1 VALSF
6 GSVIFISYICIVN
19 QLKQYTMAKAI
30 QFSEVTLRQEISSR
44 GGGIEID
51 LTRFGF
57 KGEKMSAYQN
67 YLGGG
72 LLGRINAN
80 DTIRAYNKPC
90 TEKQTAKLDKI
101 AERLKKYFH
110 ELTNPDTEWEGQSF
124 EQNQNMPSSA
134 Y

>member
-1 VALSF
+1 
-6 GSVIFISYICIVN
+6 
-19 QLKQYTMAKAI
+19 MAKAI
-30 QFSEVTLRQEISSR
+30 QFSEVTLRQQISSR

-80 DTIRAYNKPC
+80 DTIRAFDKPC
-90 TEKQTAKLDKI
+90 TEKQAAKLDKI

-124 EQNQNMPSSA
+124 EQNQKMPTSA

>member
-1 VALSF
+1 
-6 GSVIFISYICIVN
+6 
-19 QLKQYTMAKAI
+19 MAKAI
-30 QFSEVTLRQEISSR
+30 QFSEVTLRQQLSSR
-44 GGGIEID
+44 GGGVEID

-72 LLGRINAN
+72 MLGKVEAN
-80 DTIRAYNKPC
+80 DTIRAFEKPC
-90 TEKQTAKLDKI
+90 TDKQNAKLDRI

-110 ELTNPDTEWEGQSF
+110 KLTNPDTEWEGQSY
-124 EQNQNMPSSA
+124 EENQKMPSSA

>member
-1 VALSF
+1 
-6 GSVIFISYICIVN
+6 
-19 QLKQYTMAKAI
+19 MAKQI
-30 QFSEVTLRQEISSR
+30 QFSEITLREQISSR
-44 GGGIEID
+44 GGGVEID

-72 LLGRINAN
+72 LLGKIEAN
-80 DTIRAYNKPC
+80 NTIQAYKKPC
-90 TEKQTAKLDKI
+90 TEKQAAKLDKI

-110 ELTNPDTEWEGQSF
+110 SLTNPDTEWEGQSY
-124 EQNQNMPSSA
+124 EQNQNMPVSA

>member
-1 VALSF
+1 
-6 GSVIFISYICIVN
+6 
-19 QLKQYTMAKAI
+19 MAKAI

-57 KGEKMSAYQN
+57 KGEKMSVYQN

-72 LLGRINAN
+72 MLGRINAN
-80 DTIRAYNKPC
+80 DTIRAFEKPC
-90 TEKQTAKLDKI
+90 TDKQNAKLDKI

-110 ELTNPDTEWEGQSF
+110 ELTNPDTEWEAQSY

>member
-1 VALSF
+1 MVVWIILLIFVLS
-6 GSVIFISYICIVN
+6 IKNIN
-19 QLKQYTMAKAI
+19 TMAKAI

-57 KGEKMSAYQN
+57 SGQKMSAYQN

-72 LLGRINAN
+72 MLGKVCAN
-80 DTIRAYNKPC
+80 NTIEAFQRPC
-90 TEKQTAKLDKI
+90 TDKQKAKLDKI
-101 AERLKKYFH
+101 AERLKMYFH
-110 ELTNPDTEWEGQSF
+110 GLTNPDTEFEGQSY
-124 EQNQNMPSSA
+124 ELNQNMSVSA

>member
-1 VALSF
+1 
-6 GSVIFISYICIVN
+6 
-19 QLKQYTMAKAI
+19 MAKAI

-80 DTIRAYNKPC
+80 DTIRAYDKPC
-90 TEKQTAKLDKI
+90 TEKQAAKLDKI

-124 EQNQNMPSSA
+124 EQNQKMPTSA

>member
-1 VALSF
+1 
-6 GSVIFISYICIVN
+6 
-19 QLKQYTMAKAI
+19 MAKAI

-72 LLGRINAN
+72 MLGCINAN
-80 DTIRAYNKPC
+80 DTIRAFNKPC
-90 TEKQTAKLDKI
+90 TEKQAAKLDKI

-110 ELTNPDTEWEGQSF
+110 ELTNPNTEWEGQSF
-124 EQNQNMPSSA
+124 EQNQKMPTSA

>member
-1 VALSF
+1 
-6 GSVIFISYICIVN
+6 
-19 QLKQYTMAKAI
+19 MAKAI

-110 ELTNPDTEWEGQSF
+110 ELTNPDTEWEGQTY
-124 EQNQNMPSSA
+124 EKNQNMPSSA

>member
-1 VALSF
+1 
-6 GSVIFISYICIVN
+6 
-19 QLKQYTMAKAI
+19 MAKQI
-30 QFSEVTLRQEISSR
+30 NFEEVTLRLEVSHR

-72 LLGRINAN
+72 ILGRICAN
-80 DTIRAYNKPC
+80 DTIRAFDKPI
-90 TEKQTAKLDKI
+90 TDKQNDKLNRI
-101 AERLKKYFH
+101 EERLKRYFH
-110 ELTNPDTEWEGQSF
+110 NLTNHEDDECESETY
-124 EQNQNMPSSA
+124 EQNQKKSASA

>member
-1 VALSF
+1 
-6 GSVIFISYICIVN
+6 
-19 QLKQYTMAKAI
+19 MAKAI
-30 QFSEVTLRQEISSR
+30 QFSDVTLRQEISSR

-72 LLGRINAN
+72 MLGRINAN

-90 TEKQTAKLDKI
+90 TEKQAAKLDKI

-110 ELTNPDTEWEGQSF
+110 ELTNPDTEWEGQSY
-124 EQNQNMPSSA
+124 EQNQKMPTSA